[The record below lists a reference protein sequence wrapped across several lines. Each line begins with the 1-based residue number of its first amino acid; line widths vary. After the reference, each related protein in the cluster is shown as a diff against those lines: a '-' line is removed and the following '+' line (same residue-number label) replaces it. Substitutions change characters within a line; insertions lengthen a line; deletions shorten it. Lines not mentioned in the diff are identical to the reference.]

1 MDRKMIKEHLEN
13 CKQTK
18 DVDFDV
24 SYEYN
29 GNGEIQF
36 VIDVVV
42 NNYERS
48 WSIRKTIKNI
58 RLFLKKMEKVYLSI
72 AENNRLFQKNACDS
86 EFED

>member
-1 MDRKMIKEHLEN
+1 MIKEHLEN

-72 AENNRLFQKNACDS
+72 AENNRLFQKNAGDS
-86 EFED
+86 ELED